1 MYLFKRESSL
11 KKYLAFQRSFGN
23 TIGFAPTMGALHQG
37 HIALIEQS
45 KKESDCTVC
54 SIFVNPT
61 QFNKADDLALY
72 PRTPAKD
79 VALLGKVGCDVL
91 FFPEVTDIYPEN
103 GIATIPVE
111 LGDLANVMEGAH
123 RPGHFEG
130 VVQVVQR
137 LLQIVN
143 PDQLFMGEKDFQQL
157 TIIRTMVEQLALDT
171 EVVGVPI
178 IRETD
183 GLAMSSRNVRLNQE
197 ERQSAPKIYAIL
209 QQAKAMIGQSSL
221 KEIKA
226 FAMDQLTKAGFK
238 PEYFEIVDRFS
249 LQPLQSV
256 EGAKGVVA
264 CTAVWLG
271 KVRLIDNL
279 VLI

>member
-23 TIGFAPTMGALHQG
+23 TIGFAPTMGALHEG
-37 HIALIEQS
+37 HLALIEQS

-61 QFNKADDLALY
+61 QFNKSDDLALY

-79 VALLGKVGCDVL
+79 VALLEKVGCDVL
-91 FFPEVTDIYPEN
+91 FFPEVTDIYPES

-111 LGDLANVMEGAH
+111 LGNLANVMEGAH

-171 EVVGVPI
+171 KVVGVPI

-183 GLAMSSRNVRLNQE
+183 GLAMSSRNVRLNQK
-197 ERQSAPKIYAIL
+197 ERQRAPKIYAIL
-209 QQAKAMIGQSSL
+209 QQAKTMMGQRSL
-221 KEIKA
+221 KEIQA
-226 FAMDQLTKAGFK
+226 FAMEQLTEAGFK

-279 VLI
+279 VFI

>member
-37 HIALIEQS
+37 HLALIEQS

-61 QFNKADDLALY
+61 QFNKSDDLALY

-79 VALLGKVGCDVL
+79 LALLEKVGCDVL
-91 FFPEVTDIYPEN
+91 FFPDVTDIYPES
-103 GIATIPVE
+103 GIETIPVE
-111 LGDLANVMEGAH
+111 LGNLADVMEGAH

-137 LLQIVN
+137 LLQIVT
-143 PDQLFMGEKDFQQL
+143 PDQLYMGEKDFQQL
-157 TIIRTMVEQLALDT
+157 TIIRSMVEQLALDT
-171 EVVGVPI
+171 AVVGVPI
-178 IRETD
+178 IREPD
-183 GLAMSSRNVRLNQE
+183 GLAMSSRNVRLNAE
-197 ERQSAPKIYAIL
+197 ERQIAPKIYAVL
-209 QQAKAMIGQSSL
+209 QQAKSMISRYNL
-221 KEIKA
+221 KEIQT
-226 FAMDQLTKAGFK
+226 FAMEQLTKVGFK
-238 PEYFEIVDRFS
+238 PEYFEIVDRSS

-256 EGAKGVVA
+256 EGSKGVVA

-271 KVRLIDNL
+271 NVRLIDNL
-279 VLI
+279 VFI